1 MHCTIAYMIWV
12 GWHMVGMP
20 AFQNHLNHV
29 SLHSRSSS
37 LSPLSLRSGCC
48 GEVTARSCYARARS
62 GGAGTGFEASGT
74 TRLVPALGSYGPR
87 QSCRRRWAS
96 GGSRSG
102 VGGPR
107 SDGGGSQ
114 GGGRATTAYGASCGG
129 RTRAVVSG
137 ATRGGRA
144 HPRPAGLRAV
154 WQNHL
159 NYPGSSALAIT
170 IKATSTQTHFKRN
183 NSWSVG

>member
-62 GGAGTGFEASGT
+62 GSAGTGFEASGT
-74 TRLVPALGSYGPR
+74 TRLVPALGLYGPW

-102 VGGPR
+102 VGER
-107 SDGGGSQ
+107 L
-114 GGGRATTAYGASCGG
+114 RLT
-129 RTRAVVSG
+129 
-137 ATRGGRA
+137 
-144 HPRPAGLRAV
+144 GLRAAV
-154 WQNHL
+154 GRE
-159 NYPGSSALAIT
+159 P
-170 IKATSTQTHFKRN
+170 R
-183 NSWSVG
+183 SVELRAAARRVLSRRGCARCGRTT

>member
-96 GGSRSG
+96 GSSRSG
-102 VGGPR
+102 VGERLRLTGLRSAVGREPR
-107 SDGGGSQ
+107 SVELRAAA
-114 GGGRATTAYGASCGG
+114 GRVLGWRGCARCG
-129 RTRAVVSG
+129 RT
-137 ATRGGRA
+137 T
-144 HPRPAGLRAV
+144 
-154 WQNHL
+154 
-159 NYPGSSALAIT
+159 
-170 IKATSTQTHFKRN
+170 
-183 NSWSVG
+183 